1 MPVSVRAV
9 DRDQVTDA
17 HAGYS
22 GTDFGYP
29 ADRLVAR
36 GDRVIAA
43 RPVEVDTPL
52 RIPGTV
58 QRGDLSA
65 VADPGHHGAGVDV
78 VLTERREPLFDQLDG
93 AGCGDQ
99 QPPAGRPGRDH
110 RTGGVGCGLSHRNST

>member
-17 HAGYS
+17 HAGHS

-43 RPVEVDTPL
+43 GPVEVDTPL

-58 QRGDLSA
+58 QRGSRPVQPCDLGA
-65 VADPGHHGAGVDV
+65 VADPGYHGAGVDV
-78 VLTERREPLFDQLDG
+78 VLTRSEERR
-93 AGCGDQ
+93 
-99 QPPAGRPGRDH
+99 
-110 RTGGVGCGLSHRNST
+110 VGKECRSR